1 MSKNLL
7 IILSV
12 LLLLAIIVIWALLNA
27 AQTGTDSGIKLDE
40 EPITTLLRQKIKEKG
55 LAQFYAEVEI
65 IIRPVAPVGMVVNV
79 EE

>member
-27 AQTGTDSGIKLDE
+27 AQTGTDSG
-40 EPITTLLRQKIKEKG
+40 TL
-55 LAQFYAEVEI
+55 
-65 IIRPVAPVGMVVNV
+65 
-79 EE
+79 